1 MPLKLPSAAQ
11 VDTGYVSKVT
21 KAHASLD
28 RTGDLRHEG
37 PVDQSCG
44 FTFFFMY
51 FITFFLKAKIYK
63 QRKIKSS
70 SGKSRILE
78 GQKTF
83 LKLFDSVF
91 QKGTLLSVGSA
102 SLTLLITLRLKKL
115 QGFEPILECLNR
127 AIFTKFSFRKIA
139 AIQKKRVHV

>member
-1 MPLKLPSAAQ
+1 
-11 VDTGYVSKVT
+11 
-21 KAHASLD
+21 
-28 RTGDLRHEG
+28 
-37 PVDQSCG
+37 
-44 FTFFFMY
+44 MY

-63 QRKIKSS
+63 QRKITSS
-70 SGKSRILE
+70 PGKSRILE

-102 SLTLLITLRLKKL
+102 SLTLLITLRLKKS
-115 QGFEPILECLNR
+115 QASFEPILECLNR

>member
-1 MPLKLPSAAQ
+1 
-11 VDTGYVSKVT
+11 
-21 KAHASLD
+21 
-28 RTGDLRHEG
+28 
-37 PVDQSCG
+37 
-44 FTFFFMY
+44 MY

-63 QRKIKSS
+63 QRKITSS
-70 SGKSRILE
+70 PGKSRILE

-102 SLTLLITLRLKKL
+102 SLTLLITLRLKKS
-115 QGFEPILECLNR
+115 QGFEPILECLNG

>member
-1 MPLKLPSAAQ
+1 MHPWIELATCVIK
-11 VDTGYVSKVT
+11 
-21 KAHASLD
+21 
-28 RTGDLRHEG
+28 G

-63 QRKIKSS
+63 QRKITSS

-83 LKLFDSVF
+83 LKLFDS
-91 QKGTLLSVGSA
+91 
-102 SLTLLITLRLKKL
+102 I
-115 QGFEPILECLNR
+115 FEKELY
-127 AIFTKFSFRKIA
+127 FRM
-139 AIQKKRVHV
+139 VPLH

>member
-1 MPLKLPSAAQ
+1 
-11 VDTGYVSKVT
+11 
-21 KAHASLD
+21 
-28 RTGDLRHEG
+28 
-37 PVDQSCG
+37 
-44 FTFFFMY
+44 MY

-63 QRKIKSS
+63 QRKITSS

-102 SLTLLITLRLKKL
+102 SLTLLITLRLKKS
-115 QGFEPILECLNR
+115 QGFEPILECLNS

-139 AIQKKRVHV
+139 AIQKERVHV